1 MMNELEIIKIIH
13 QYATDIKGNFACSGL
28 KENCTGEILNKAKY
42 FPFGKEISG
51 FTHIKLKPS
60 LKSLISCKNLDFL
73 PETTTHITIPIQL
86 VSLIDSKKLPKLQ
99 HILVYNSH
107 KYSDVKFNAND
118 VFLDKNINL
127 KSFKFSG
134 DDVENQLSWID
145 CNFELNK
152 YQNLEYVSLPLDSSI
167 SCLNYIKNLIQVK
180 YFSFVGEREV
190 VDLLQFVPKSAE
202 LLYLPCNDYEKNFEY
217 IDKFKKLKYL
227 SISNL
232 KSDFNCQLL
241 CELNDLKELELLACK
256 KISNP
261 LYLLELKSLNGLKI
275 IDCNKPLKNKDK
287 EMFKNRNFKILDID
301 FS

>member
-1 MMNELEIIKIIH
+1 MNKLEMIKIIH
-13 QYATDIKGNFACSGL
+13 QYSTDIKGNFACSGL

-42 FPFGKEISG
+42 FPFGKEIND

-60 LKSLISCKNLDFL
+60 LKNLISCKNLDFL
-73 PETTTHITIPIQL
+73 PEITTHITIPIQL

-99 HILVYNSH
+99 HLSIYHSFKYDDIKINIKNIL
-107 KYSDVKFNAND
+107 
-118 VFLDKNINL
+118 LDKNFDL
-127 KSFKFSG
+127 KSFRFMG
-134 DDVENQLSWID
+134 DTPSHQMAWVDM
-145 CNFELNK
+145 NFEFNA
-152 YQNLEYVSLPLDSSI
+152 YQNLEYVSLPIDSSI
-167 SCLNYIKNLIQVK
+167 SCLSYIENLIQVK

-202 LLYLPCNDYEKNFEY
+202 LLYLPCNDYEKNFEH

-241 CELNDLKELELLACK
+241 CELNDLKELELLSCR

-261 LYLLELKSLNGLKI
+261 LYLLKLESLNVLKI
-275 IDCNKPLKNKDK
+275 IDCNKPLKDKDK

>member
-1 MMNELEIIKIIH
+1 MHHSETVQIIH
-13 QYATDIKGNFACSGL
+13 QYSTDIKGNFACSGL

-42 FPFGKEISG
+42 FPFGKGING

-60 LKSLISCKNLDFL
+60 IKQIISCKSLNFL
-73 PETTTHITIPIQL
+73 PQNTTHLTIPLPL
-86 VSLIDSKKLPKLQ
+86 VPLIDNQDLPNLQ
-99 HILVYNSH
+99 HISIYHSF
-107 KYSDVKFNAND
+107 KYDDIKINIKD
-118 VFLDKNINL
+118 ILLDKSIDL
-127 KSFKFSG
+127 KSFRFMG
-134 DDVENQLSWID
+134 DTPSHQIAWVDM
-145 CNFELNK
+145 NFEFNA
-152 YQNLEYVSLPLDSSI
+152 YQNLEYVSLPIDSSI

-241 CELNDLKELELLACK
+241 CELNDLKELELLSCR
-256 KISNP
+256 KISNQ
-261 LYLLELKSLNGLKI
+261 LALLKISSLENLKI
-275 IDCNKPLKNKDK
+275 IDCNKPLTSK
-287 EMFKNRNFKILDID
+287 EKSIFKNHSFKNLDID
-301 FS
+301 NA